1 MQLRKTHVGALTN
14 NEVLIILNKQ
24 LKWHQTSQK
33 KYKKALPK
41 THKLYP
47 CQWIANEVTSYLLET
62 PASNQT
68 RSDIRNLL
76 NEIEKIDIHN
86 KLTRLEK
93 LQIINLR
100 PSSEPLL
107 YSIIDQCNAKFPKQH
122 DIDQLLHIVSQ
133 YLPESEE
140 DEDDSDMERDND

>member
-86 KLTRLEK
+86 NISLK
-93 LQIINLR
+93 
-100 PSSEPLL
+100 
-107 YSIIDQCNAKFPKQH
+107 AKKMRMTVTWRGTM
-122 DIDQLLHIVSQ
+122 IEIC
-133 YLPESEE
+133 ECK
-140 DEDDSDMERDND
+140 DNWMMYNVF